1 MFQDA
6 MSWQYDWIIGVA
18 LSVLTLTLHIGAL
31 TGIYRLFETR
41 LAHFEKRQRRA
52 VLAVPFIFS
61 PTLILI
67 LSLHGAAAMLWGV
80 IYVAVGALPDA
91 RRSMLYSLNAMTSY
105 GHVPFDLAPD
115 WQLLGAIQA
124 LCGMLSFGM
133 TIAFLAGV
141 SRRMWT
147 NAPF

>member
-1 MFQDA
+1 
-6 MSWQYDWIIGVA
+6 MSWQYDWILGVL
-18 LSVLTLTLHIGAL
+18 LSVLTLTLHIAAL
-31 TGIYRLFETR
+31 TGIYRLFEAR
-41 LAHFEKRQRRA
+41 LSRFERRRLHA
-52 VLAVPFIFS
+52 VLAVPFIFA

-67 LSLHGAAAMLWGV
+67 LSLHGTAAVAWGV
-80 IYVAVGALPDA
+80 VYVAVGALPDA
-91 RRSMLYSLNAMTSY
+91 RDAMLYSLNAMTSY
-105 GHVPFDLAPD
+105 GHVPFDLAPA